1 MTKLIENSTHFKRMI
16 LKFWDMFEA
25 RGYRY
30 EKNVK
35 RVDDKHVLKAIKP
48 DGEYMM
54 LLFLPKI
61 KFNVRTAEHCVHF
74 LESKAIKHVIIVYNE
89 SITCFARKVL
99 DTSYTINIEYFPA
112 SALEVNITQHI
123 LQPLRFTALS
133 KINALKFK
141 KKWGENF
148 PKMLKSDPICKYFN
162 FSKGSIIEIERRDNT
177 IIYRIVV

>member
-1 MTKLIENSTHFKRMI
+1 MTKLIENSTYFKRML

-48 DGEYMM
+48 DGEHMM

-99 DTSYTINIEYFPA
+99 DTELTKLGIDTKKFYESLKTLKMEEK
-112 SALEVNITQHI
+112 LEEK
-123 LQPLRFTALS
+123 L
-133 KINALKFK
+133 KIK
-141 KKWGENF
+141 
-148 PKMLKSDPICKYFN
+148 
-162 FSKGSIIEIERRDNT
+162 
-177 IIYRIVV
+177 